1 MGFDLSPGAIMAGL
15 VVSSIG
21 TGYFIYGKKQRRA
34 PQLIVGIG
42 LMVMPMLVES
52 PWAILGIGAGLIGGL
67 TIALRYGY

>member
-1 MGFDLSPGAIMAGL
+1 MGFDLSPGAMMAGL

-21 TGYFIYGKKQRRA
+21 TGYLIYGKKQRRA

-52 PWAILGIGAGLIGGL
+52 PWAILGLGVGLIASL
-67 TIALRYGY
+67 MIALRYGY